1 MRCDKCDTL
10 MVEHKDNFVCL
21 KCEKRV
27 QKDYSEL
34 LRRIEALEERVARIP
49 CDHVGFQIDE
59 EYELDEDD
67 YEVSVNI
74 CRNCGQRV

>member
-1 MRCDKCDTL
+1 MRCDKCDRL
-10 MVEHKDNFVCL
+10 MVEHTKSYVCL